1 MRQPCPAGWVVSC
14 IQAAQHLRT
23 AARQDASEVQFFSQS
38 GQDQYLLQNFF
49 RGRRGGVFVDIGAY
63 DGEKFSNSLFFER
76 SMGWRGLCVEPL
88 PAAYARLVA
97 ARHSINEQVCIADFE
112 GEADFIDADA
122 GADERMLSGL
132 ADRFDPRHLERLQRA
147 NAVQS
152 VRKVPVTRLET
163 LLERHGLYQIDY
175 CSIDTGGAE
184 LSILSGL
191 DLSRYKVAVF
201 TIANEYDD
209 PRLAELM
216 RSKGYQLVA
225 KLQQDCV
232 FRRLDFQVLP
242 LTSVLCAVWN
252 QDPDRWDMLRGHSAN
267 LAAQTVP
274 VEPIYVFDGG
284 DAPPDWLTGRK
295 VVVHENL
302 TIYQA
307 WNVALALVST
317 PFVMNLNLDDRLA
330 PDAIAMLQHLLLREG
345 AALAG
350 GDWKIC
356 YSQSETDAVE
366 PCYSVGRLPF
376 VPQWPPEPG
385 TLTRLGSGTG
395 SRGTF
400 GPAVMWRL
408 DTHIGAPR
416 YPWRLP
422 DGTLLRVA
430 GDSGWWTVVT
440 EHLKKKAVRL
450 PGVIGNYHSHPAA
463 QAEFRHP
470 VDELPLI
477 QQLGLS
483 LL

>member
-1 MRQPCPAGWVVSC
+1 
-14 IQAAQHLRT
+14 
-23 AARQDASEVQFFSQS
+23 
-38 GQDQYLLQNFF
+38 
-49 RGRRGGVFVDIGAY
+49 
-63 DGEKFSNSLFFER
+63 
-76 SMGWRGLCVEPL
+76 
-88 PAAYARLVA
+88 
-97 ARHSINEQVCIADFE
+97 
-112 GEADFIDADA
+112 
-122 GADERMLSGL
+122 
-132 ADRFDPRHLERLQRA
+132 
-147 NAVQS
+147 
-152 VRKVPVTRLET
+152 
-163 LLERHGLYQIDY
+163 
-175 CSIDTGGAE
+175 
-184 LSILSGL
+184 
-191 DLSRYKVAVF
+191 
-201 TIANEYDD
+201 
-209 PRLAELM
+209 M

-376 VPQWPPEPG
+376 VPQWPPEP
-385 TLTRLGSGTG
+385 RK
-395 SRGTF
+395 
-400 GPAVMWRL
+400 P
-408 DTHIGAPR
+408 
-416 YPWRLP
+416 
-422 DGTLLRVA
+422 
-430 GDSGWWTVVT
+430 
-440 EHLKKKAVRL
+440 
-450 PGVIGNYHSHPAA
+450 
-463 QAEFRHP
+463 
-470 VDELPLI
+470 
-477 QQLGLS
+477 
-483 LL
+483 